1 MLYRCERSIACL
13 GIIIILLVVLAGCGY
28 KPEKPVYDTK
38 ANPED
43 FPQTACA
50 LLERIESRRLTDFE
64 SITNAFAR
72 LYGEN
77 PSLLDNDDWHKVI
90 SRLGAKFQYFGD
102 QEAEKGIEHYRRAGG
117 YYDLAAFARPDDLS
131 ALKQSRLFSA
141 WQQGIVDSIVETT
154 GLDALLSNPAS
165 LGDRIDFV
173 KRFIF
178 GDSLHREFARQYL
191 VHQLLGR
198 PGQDKAA
205 ADSVINRLTTVDRVF
220 LSSLGLADMPFD
232 DPVAQFVDPAVDL
245 IAYQL
250 VRLGE
255 HDYRAELYFVPRKR
269 ITTDYTV
276 ALRIDTRDSARSER
290 FAGSGHY
297 TFDFYPD
304 EPTSQWAVNEVTAV
318 GRLFTFRDPVTD
330 IEVGLYAEQDRR
342 GGWASIAGVTDSV
355 ITLPVASGSK
365 Q

>member
-1 MLYRCERSIACL
+1 MFNRSRKSITCL
-13 GIIIILLVVLAGCGY
+13 GIIIILVNLAGCGY
-28 KPEKPVYDTK
+28 NPEKPVYDTN

-43 FPQTACA
+43 FPQVACD

-72 LYGEN
+72 LYGET
-77 PSLLDNDDWHKVI
+77 PSLLDNDGWHKVI
-90 SRLGAKFQYFGD
+90 SRLGVKFQYFGD
-102 QEAEKGIEHYRRAGG
+102 QEAEKGIEHYRRAAG

-141 WQQGIVDSIVETT
+141 WQQGIVDSIIETT
-154 GLDALLSNPAS
+154 GLDALLYNHAS
-165 LGDRIDFV
+165 LCDRIDFV

-178 GDSLHREFARQYL
+178 GDSLHREFARQHL

-198 PGQDKAA
+198 PVQDEAA
-205 ADSVINRLTTVDRVF
+205 ADSVINSLTTVDRAF
-220 LSSLGLADMPFD
+220 LSYLGLGDVPFD
-232 DPVAQFVDPAVDL
+232 DPVAQFADSSVDL
-245 IAYQL
+245 VAYQL

-276 ALRIDTRDSARSER
+276 ALWIDTRDSTHTER
-290 FAGSGHY
+290 VGGSGY
-297 TFDFYPD
+297 FAFDFYPG
-304 EPTSQWAVNEVTAV
+304 EPTSRWAVNEVAAV
-318 GRLFTFRDPVTD
+318 GRLFTFQDTVTE
-330 IEVGLYAEQDRR
+330 IEVGLYAGQGRQ
-342 GGWASIAGVTDSV
+342 GSWASIAGVTDSV
-355 ITLPVASGSK
+355 ITLPVVSGSK

>member
-1 MLYRCERSIACL
+1 MFNRSRKSITYL
-13 GIIIILLVVLAGCGY
+13 GIIIILVNLAGCGY
-28 KPEKPVYDTK
+28 NPEKPVYDTK
-38 ANPED
+38 ANPEG

-77 PSLLDNDDWHKVI
+77 PSLLDNDGWHKVI
-90 SRLGAKFQYFGD
+90 SRLGAKFRYFGD
-102 QEAEKGIEHYRRAGG
+102 QESEKGIEHYRRAAG

-154 GLDALLSNPAS
+154 GLDALQSNPAS
-165 LGDRIDFV
+165 LCDRIDFV
-173 KRFIF
+173 KQFTF
-178 GDSLHREFARQYL
+178 GDSLHREFARRYL
-191 VHQLLGR
+191 VHRLLGR
-198 PGQDKAA
+198 PGQDEAA
-205 ADSVINRLTTVDRVF
+205 ADSVINSLTTVDRAF
-220 LSSLGLADMPFD
+220 LSYLGLADVPFD
-232 DPVAQFVDPAVDL
+232 DPVAQFADSAVDL

-269 ITTDYTV
+269 ISIDYTI
-276 ALRIDTRDSARSER
+276 ALWLDIDDSTHTER
-290 FAGSGHY
+290 VAGSGHF
-297 TFDFYPD
+297 TFDLYPD
-304 EPTSQWAVNEVTAV
+304 EPTSQWEVNEVAAV
-318 GRLFTFRDPVTD
+318 GRLFTFQDTVTEMD
-330 IEVGLYAEQDRR
+330 VGLYAGQGRQ
-342 GGWASIAGVTDSV
+342 GSWASIAGVTDSV
-355 ITLPVASGSK
+355 ITLPVVSGSK